1 MPFTLAHPA
10 AVLPLRRLGVA
21 LPLPPL
27 VAGSMAPDLPYFLPL
42 PGSLRGWTHSL
53 GGAFTIDVVLA
64 VGLLLFGV
72 FVAEPVA
79 ALLPARWAVLA
90 RSWTSAAWPRSLVG
104 VLGWYA
110 ALVVGALTHVV
121 WDAFTHPDGWVVQ
134 RWSLLRH
141 EFAGLPVEQWLQ
153 YLFSGLGMALVAYAL
168 WRGAGRVTAPPASS
182 QPAASR
188 VLLVGAIAGAGVVG
202 GLLKAVTHQ
211 HDSNLRFDLATGVGA
226 GLAAGL
232 LVYATAVQGRRL
244 VAA

>member
-21 LPLPPL
+21 LALPPL

-53 GGAFTIDVVLA
+53 GGAFTIDIVLA
-64 VGLLLFGV
+64 VGLLLFGL
-72 FVAEPVA
+72 FVAVPVA

-90 RSWTSAAWPRSLVG
+90 RSWTASAWPRSATGL
-104 VLGWYA
+104 LSWYA
-110 ALVVGALTHVV
+110 ALVAGALTHVV

-134 RWSLLRH
+134 RWSFLRR
-141 EFAGLPVEQWLQ
+141 EVTGLPVEQWLQ
-153 YLFSGLGMALVAYAL
+153 YVFSGLGMAVVAYGL
-168 WRGAGRVTAPPASS
+168 WRAAGRVSAAPTGS
-182 QPAASR
+182 QSAARR
-188 VLLVGAIAGAGVVG
+188 VLLVGAIVGAGVVG
-202 GLLKAVTHQ
+202 GVLKVATDQ
-211 HDSNLRFDLATGVGA
+211 HDGNLRFDLATGVGA
-226 GLAAGL
+226 GLAVGL